1 MLQKNKREAHTGIA
15 FLSSAG
21 TVKLQHLFRYIN
33 PCSTLLPIN
42 SLILSCRGMESAAKS
57 KMEQLQF
64 ESISGKRL
72 LHKLF
77 LLVIKQVSLKPKA
90 VSRVLE
96 DC

>member
-42 SLILSCRGMESAAKS
+42 SAILSCRGMESAAKS
-57 KMEQLQF
+57 EHGATPIWVNIWKTFIAQ
-64 ESISGKRL
+64 
-72 LHKLF
+72 
-77 LLVIKQVSLKPKA
+77 VIFVGN
-90 VSRVLE
+90 
-96 DC
+96 